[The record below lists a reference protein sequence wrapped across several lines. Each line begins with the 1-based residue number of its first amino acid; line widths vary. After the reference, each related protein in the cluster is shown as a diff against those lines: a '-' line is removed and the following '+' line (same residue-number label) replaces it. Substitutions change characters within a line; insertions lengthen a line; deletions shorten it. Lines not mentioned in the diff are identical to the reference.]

1 MPRHVIDISN
11 DVESAIDV
19 KATWLRRV
27 VRSALASA
35 DLRDAVEVGL
45 LLTGDDR
52 VRRLN
57 RDYRGE
63 DRTTDV
69 LAFALE
75 ESEVAFPRPP
85 DALPSL
91 GQVLPDALPSLGQA
105 PSDAPPSLG
114 QVPSDALPSLGQVV
128 VSYPQAVRQAAEY
141 GHTVERE
148 VAFLVVHG
156 LLHLLGFDHQRPDD
170 EARMLLKQEA
180 IMTSLGLPRT

>member
-11 DVESAIDV
+11 DVESTIDV

-27 VRSALASA
+27 IRSALASA
-35 DLRDAVEVGL
+35 GQRGAVEVGL
-45 LLTGDDR
+45 LLTGDDG

-75 ESEVAFPRPP
+75 ESEVAFPRP
-85 DALPSL
+85 
-91 GQVLPDALPSLGQA
+91 
-105 PSDAPPSLG
+105 
-114 QVPSDALPSLGQVV
+114 SDALPTLGQVV

-156 LLHLLGFDHQRPDD
+156 LLHLLGFNHQRPDD
-170 EARMLLKQEA
+170 EARMLSKQEA
-180 IMTSLGLPRT
+180 ILTSLGLPRT

>member
-27 VRSALASA
+27 VRGALASA

-52 VRRLN
+52 VRQLN

-75 ESEVAFPRPP
+75 ESEVAFPR
-85 DALPSL
+85 
-91 GQVLPDALPSLGQA
+91 
-105 PSDAPPSLG
+105 
-114 QVPSDALPSLGQVV
+114 PSDALPSLGQVV

-170 EARMLLKQEA
+170 EARMLSKQEA

>member
-27 VRSALASA
+27 VRGALASA

-52 VRRLN
+52 VRQLN

-85 DALPSL
+85 DALPT
-91 GQVLPDALPSLGQA
+91 
-105 PSDAPPSLG
+105 LG

>member
-27 VRSALASA
+27 VRCALASA

-52 VRRLN
+52 VRQLN

-85 DALPSL
+85 DALPT
-91 GQVLPDALPSLGQA
+91 LGQA
-105 PSDAPPSLG
+105 
-114 QVPSDALPSLGQVV
+114 PSDALPSLGQVV

-170 EARMLLKQEA
+170 EARMLSKQEA

>member
-27 VRSALASA
+27 VRGALASA

-52 VRRLN
+52 VRQLN

-91 GQVLPDALPSLGQA
+91 GQVPADALPT
-105 PSDAPPSLG
+105 LG

-170 EARMLLKQEA
+170 EARMLSKQEA

>member
-27 VRSALASA
+27 VRGALASA

-52 VRRLN
+52 VRQLN

-75 ESEVAFPRPP
+75 ESEVAFPRPS
-85 DALPSL
+85 DAL
-91 GQVLPDALPSLGQA
+91 
-105 PSDAPPSLG
+105 PSLG

-170 EARMLLKQEA
+170 EARMLSKQEA

>member
-11 DVESAIDV
+11 DVESPIDV

-27 VRSALASA
+27 VRGALASA

-91 GQVLPDALPSLGQA
+91 GQV
-105 PSDAPPSLG
+105 PSDALPSLG

>member
-27 VRSALASA
+27 VRGALASA

-52 VRRLN
+52 VRQLN

-85 DALPSL
+85 DALPTL
-91 GQVLPDALPSLGQA
+91 GQVPPDALPSLGQ
-105 PSDAPPSLG
+105 S
-114 QVPSDALPSLGQVV
+114 PSDALPSLGQVV

-170 EARMLLKQEA
+170 EARMLSKQEA

>member
-27 VRSALASA
+27 VRGALASA

-52 VRRLN
+52 VRQLN

-85 DALPSL
+85 DALPTL
-91 GQVLPDALPSLGQA
+91 GQAPPDALPSLGQ
-105 PSDAPPSLG
+105 S
-114 QVPSDALPSLGQVV
+114 PSDALPSLGQVV

-170 EARMLLKQEA
+170 EARMLSKQEA

>member
-27 VRSALASA
+27 VRGALASA

-52 VRRLN
+52 VRQLN

-85 DALPSL
+85 DALPTL
-91 GQVLPDALPSLGQA
+91 GQV
-105 PSDAPPSLG
+105 PSDALPSLG

-170 EARMLLKQEA
+170 EARMLSKQEA

>member
-27 VRSALASA
+27 VRCALASA

-52 VRRLN
+52 VRQLN

-91 GQVLPDALPSLGQA
+91 GQV
-105 PSDAPPSLG
+105 
-114 QVPSDALPSLGQVV
+114 PSDALPTLGQVV

-170 EARMLLKQEA
+170 EARMLSKQEA

>member
-11 DVESAIDV
+11 DVESTIDV

-27 VRSALASA
+27 VRGALASA

-75 ESEVAFPRPP
+75 ESEVAFPRPS
-85 DALPSL
+85 DALPT
-91 GQVLPDALPSLGQA
+91 
-105 PSDAPPSLG
+105 LG
-114 QVPSDALPSLGQVV
+114 QVPSDALRALGQVV

-170 EARMLLKQEA
+170 EARMLSKQEA
-180 IMTSLGLPRT
+180 IMTSLGLLRT

>member
-27 VRSALASA
+27 VRGALASA

-52 VRRLN
+52 VRQLN

-75 ESEVAFPRPP
+75 ESEVAFPRPSDALPTLGQVPP

-91 GQVLPDALPSLGQA
+91 GQS
-105 PSDAPPSLG
+105 
-114 QVPSDALPSLGQVV
+114 PSDALPSLGQVV

-170 EARMLLKQEA
+170 EARMLSKQEA

>member
-27 VRSALASA
+27 VRGALASA

-52 VRRLN
+52 VRQLN

-85 DALPSL
+85 DALPT
-91 GQVLPDALPSLGQA
+91 
-105 PSDAPPSLG
+105 LG

-170 EARMLLKQEA
+170 EARMLSKQEA

>member
-27 VRSALASA
+27 VRGALASA

-52 VRRLN
+52 VRQLN

-85 DALPSL
+85 DALPT
-91 GQVLPDALPSLGQA
+91 LGQA
-105 PSDAPPSLG
+105 
-114 QVPSDALPSLGQVV
+114 PSDALPSLGQVV

-170 EARMLLKQEA
+170 EARMLSKQEA

>member
-27 VRSALASA
+27 VRGALASA

-52 VRRLN
+52 VWRLN

-69 LAFALE
+69 LAFVLE

-85 DALPSL
+85 DALPT
-91 GQVLPDALPSLGQA
+91 
-105 PSDAPPSLG
+105 
-114 QVPSDALPSLGQVV
+114 LGQVV

-170 EARMLLKQEA
+170 EARMLSKQEA

>member
-27 VRSALASA
+27 VRCALASA

-91 GQVLPDALPSLGQA
+91 GQA
-105 PSDAPPSLG
+105 PSDAVPSLG

>member
-27 VRSALASA
+27 VRGALASA

-52 VRRLN
+52 VRQLN

-85 DALPSL
+85 DAL
-91 GQVLPDALPSLGQA
+91 
-105 PSDAPPSLG
+105 PSLG

-156 LLHLLGFDHQRPDD
+156 VLHLLGFDHQRPDD

-180 IMTSLGLPRT
+180 IMTSLDLPRT

>member
-27 VRSALASA
+27 VRGALASA

-52 VRRLN
+52 VRQLN

-85 DALPSL
+85 DAL
-91 GQVLPDALPSLGQA
+91 
-105 PSDAPPSLG
+105 PSLG

-170 EARMLLKQEA
+170 EARMLSKQEA

>member
-27 VRSALASA
+27 VRGALASA

-75 ESEVAFPRPP
+75 ESEVAFPRPS
-85 DALPSL
+85 DALPT
-91 GQVLPDALPSLGQA
+91 
-105 PSDAPPSLG
+105 LG
-114 QVPSDALPSLGQVV
+114 QVPSDALRALGQVV

-170 EARMLLKQEA
+170 EARMLSKQEA

>member
-27 VRSALASA
+27 VRGALASA

-52 VRRLN
+52 VRQLN

-91 GQVLPDALPSLGQA
+91 GQV
-105 PSDAPPSLG
+105 PSDALPSLG

-170 EARMLLKQEA
+170 EARMLSKQEA

>member
-27 VRSALASA
+27 VRCALASA

-52 VRRLN
+52 VRQLN

-91 GQVLPDALPSLGQA
+91 GQV
-105 PSDAPPSLG
+105 PSDTLPSLG

-180 IMTSLGLPRT
+180 IMTSLDLPRT